1 MDAKPLFSVITEYD
15 TLYVEDYQRT
25 YAWTKDEIDEFF
37 SDLKETAASGETH
50 FFGTLILQSDG
61 DKAASVVDGQQR
73 LTTSYITIAAFRDV
87 VSKLGSDQIIE
98 PGRIPVHVASQSW
111 EFLVANGD
119 PSTPRFTSN
128 RFIRPLLFDHVVP
141 MPDEQ
146 IAIPERGNPLTLNF
160 RKAVK
165 HVRELVRAEV
175 ERIDGSDAKLRYI
188 HLLQE
193 SLLKKFLVLHVS
205 TKSMNESLEIFLT
218 LNNRGVALGP
228 SDLVRGDVMSA
239 RSIGLTEPQQRAL
252 HGQIFEEWSTISEN
266 VEDPETFLRHYLVAT
281 DVHKVTKKKVVD
293 FVSKRIKNAS
303 GERSPDLAEEFWSD
317 LIAASHQ
324 YQRIISPG
332 TGTDSG
338 YHLTTLHGF
347 TKSHRIFMIGLYR
360 SNATQAEFDE
370 AVRLLYVLC
379 FRYHMAGLNA
389 QQLEDFFQLRCNDMR
404 NGEPISYVISLLKE
418 KIETIEFNVLRY
430 LKNEG
435 DSGFIGKAI
444 LHAINR
450 REAPRAD
457 NANTISG
464 KIHLE
469 HIAPQTPTDPW
480 KADLFSGKTELY
492 DDYESVVSAI
502 GNLTL
507 LDSRL
512 NIDAQQKPK
521 NEKNVHYGDSNY
533 KITRDLTLN
542 PHWRLEHIENRTEWV
557 AEMFEHIW
565 SVDPKLEEVVP
576 YPNWPKCLA

>member
-15 TLYVEDYQRT
+15 LLYVEDYQRT

-61 DKAASVVDGQQR
+61 EKTASVVDGQQR
-73 LTTSYITIAAFRDV
+73 LTTSYITVAAFRDA
-87 VSKLGSDQIIE
+87 VSKLGSDRIVE

-119 PSTPRFTSN
+119 PSTPRFISN
-128 RFIRPLLFDHVVP
+128 RFIKPLFFDHVIP
-141 MPDEQ
+141 LPDDQ
-146 IAIPERGNPLTLNF
+146 IVIPERGNPLTLNF

-165 HVRELVRAEV
+165 HIRELVRAEL
-175 ERIDGSDAKLRYI
+175 ENIEGPDAKLRYV

-205 TKSMNESLEIFLT
+205 TRSMNESLEIFLT

-228 SDLVRGDVMSA
+228 SDLVRGEVMSA
-239 RSIGLTEPQQRAL
+239 RSIGLTEPQQKAL

-281 DVHKVTKKKVVD
+281 DVHKVTKKKVVE
-293 FVSKRIKNAS
+293 FVSKRIKNPS
-303 GERSPDLAEEFWSD
+303 GDRSPALAEEFWSD

-332 TGTDSG
+332 TTTDSG
-338 YHLTTLHGF
+338 YHLTALHGF

-360 SNATQAEFDE
+360 SSATQSEFDE

-404 NGEPISYVISLLKE
+404 NGEPTSYVLTLLKE
-418 KIETIEFNVLRY
+418 KIASIEFNVHRY

-450 REAPRAD
+450 REAPHAD

-469 HIAPQTPTDPW
+469 HIAPQTATDAW
-480 KADLFSGKTELY
+480 KAELFSGNSTLY
-492 DDYESVVSAI
+492 DEYESVISSI
-502 GNLTL
+502 GNLSL

-512 NIDAQQKPK
+512 NIEAQQKPK
-521 NEKNVHYGDSNY
+521 SEKNDIYGDSNY
-533 KITRDLTLN
+533 KITRDLTSN
-542 PHWRLEHIENRTEWV
+542 PNWRQEHVENRTDWV

-565 SVDPKLEEVVP
+565 SVEPKLSEVVP
-576 YPNWPKCLA
+576 YPTWSGYLA

>member
-15 TLYVEDYQRT
+15 LLYVEDYQRT

-61 DKAASVVDGQQR
+61 EKTASVVDGQQR
-73 LTTSYITIAAFRDV
+73 LTTSYITIAAFRDA
-87 VSKLGSDQIIE
+87 VSKLGSDRIAE

-128 RFIRPLLFDHVVP
+128 RFIKPLFFDHIIP
-141 MPDEQ
+141 MPDDQ
-146 IAIPERGNPLTLNF
+146 LVIPDRGNPLTLNF

-165 HVRELVRAEV
+165 HVRELVRAEL
-175 ERIDGSDAKLRYI
+175 ERIDGQDAKLRYI

-205 TKSMNESLEIFLT
+205 TRSMNESLEIFLT

-228 SDLVRGDVMSA
+228 SDLVRGEVMSA
-239 RSIGLTEPQQRAL
+239 RSIGLTEPQQKAL

-293 FVSKRIKNAS
+293 FVSKRIKNPS
-303 GERSPDLAEEFWSD
+303 GDRSPALAEEFWSD

-324 YQRIISPG
+324 YQRIIAPG
-332 TGTDSG
+332 TATDSG
-338 YHLTTLHGF
+338 YHLTALQGF

-360 SNATQAEFDE
+360 SSATQQEFDK

-389 QQLEDFFQLRCNDMR
+389 QQLEDFFQLRCNEMR
-404 NGEPISYVISLLKE
+404 NGEPISYVLQMLKE
-418 KIETIEFNVLRY
+418 KIETIEFNLVRY
-430 LKNEG
+430 LKYEG

-450 REAPRAD
+450 IEAPRAD

-469 HIAPQTPTDPW
+469 HIAPQTPTDAW
-480 KADLFSGKTELY
+480 KAELFSGNTELY
-492 DDYESVVSAI
+492 EDYESVISAI

-512 NIDAQQKPK
+512 NIEAQQKPK
-521 NEKNVHYGDSNY
+521 NEKNIIYGDSNY
-533 KITRDLTLN
+533 KITRDLTSN
-542 PHWRLEHIENRTEWV
+542 PQWRQEHVENRTEWV
-557 AEMFEHIW
+557 AEMFEHIF
-565 SVDPKLEEVVP
+565 SVEENRDEVVS
-576 YPNWPKCLA
+576 YPNWSRYLA